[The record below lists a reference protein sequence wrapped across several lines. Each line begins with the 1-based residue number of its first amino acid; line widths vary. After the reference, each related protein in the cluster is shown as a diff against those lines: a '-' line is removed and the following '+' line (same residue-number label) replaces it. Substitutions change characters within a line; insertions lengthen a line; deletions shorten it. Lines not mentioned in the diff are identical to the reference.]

1 LATATVVDTS
11 PVLTVETVTEP
22 AGAFRVEKVATL
34 AVIVFV
40 DTFSEDTLPAITFT
54 AATLP
59 ADTLP
64 PTILETETSGVEML
78 AATNEL
84 VEIVEKFITFS
95 VETLATVAFIRL
107 VLKVDALM
115 LLVDMALVKILGA
128 TTLPVDTKAVG
139 AVALMLAENTVPAI
153 KSVV

>member
-1 LATATVVDTS
+1 M
-11 PVLTVETVTEP
+11 
-22 AGAFRVEKVATL
+22 
-34 AVIVFV
+34 
-40 DTFSEDTLPAITFT
+40 LP
-54 AATLP
+54 
-59 ADTLP
+59 
-64 PTILETETSGVEML
+64 
-78 AATNEL
+78 ATNEL

-139 AVALMLAENTVPAI
+139 AVALMLAEKTVPAI